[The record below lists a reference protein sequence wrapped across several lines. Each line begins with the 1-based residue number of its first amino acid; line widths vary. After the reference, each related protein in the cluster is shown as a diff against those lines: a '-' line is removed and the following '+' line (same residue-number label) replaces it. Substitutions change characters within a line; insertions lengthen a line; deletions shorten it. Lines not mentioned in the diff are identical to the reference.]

1 MTDKY
6 QLEHSKD
13 KILFTPGPLT
23 TSRTV
28 KQAMLRD
35 LGSRDTEFIGVVRE
49 IRRKLLQLGGV
60 DNLTYEAVLMQGSG
74 TFAIE
79 SVISSTV
86 PPQGRVLVVTN
97 GAYGRRIEQIARVLR
112 ISTVALTS
120 PETQAADAN
129 QVAAAL
135 ERDPAITHVAVVH
148 CETTTGI
155 FNPIREIG
163 AVVKQF
169 NRCYFVDAMSSFG
182 AVALNLADCSIDYLV
197 SSANKCV
204 EGVPGFAFAL
214 ARRECLLATEGFARS
229 LSLDLFAQWTG
240 LERDGQFRFTPP
252 THALL
257 AFHKALLELEEEGG
271 VEARAARYR
280 ENYRTLIAGM
290 RSLGF
295 EEYLDRKSQGYIIT
309 SFRYPSHANFR
320 FEEFYNRL
328 NEKGYVIYPG
338 KVSEGNCFRI
348 GHIGRVFPSD
358 MCDLLAAIRTTLGE
372 MEIVLSQRAE
382 IGMAVT

>member
-1 MTDKY
+1 MTDKP
-6 QLEHSKD
+6 QIERSKD

-28 KQAMLRD
+28 KLAMLRD

-49 IRRKLLQLGGV
+49 IRRKLLALGGV
-60 DNLTYEAVLMQGSG
+60 EGQGYEAILMQGSG

-86 PPQGRVLVVTN
+86 PPQGKMLVVIN
-97 GAYGRRIEQIARVLR
+97 GAYGRRIQQIARVLH
-112 ISTVALTS
+112 ISTAALTV
-120 PETQAADAN
+120 PETQTADAS

-135 ERDPAITHVAVVH
+135 EGDPAITHVAIVH

-163 AVVKQF
+163 AVVRRF

-182 AVALNLADCSIDYLV
+182 AVPLNLADCSIDYLV

-204 EGVPGFAFAL
+204 EGAPGFAFAL
-214 ARRECLLATEGFARS
+214 ARREALLSTEGFARS
-229 LSLDLFAQWTG
+229 LSLDLLAQWKG

-257 AFHKALLELEEEGG
+257 AFHQALLELEQEGG
-271 VEARAARYR
+271 VEGRAARYR
-280 ENYRTLIAGM
+280 ENYRTLVAGM
-290 RSLGF
+290 RALGF
-295 EEYLDRKSQGYIIT
+295 EEYLDRKNQGYIIT
-309 SFRYPSHANFR
+309 SIRYPDHANFH
-320 FEEFYNRL
+320 FDEFYRRL

-348 GHIGRVFPSD
+348 GHIGRIFPSD
-358 MCDLLAAIRTTLGE
+358 MCDLLAAIRTTLDG
-372 MEIVLSQRAE
+372 MGIDLSQRTEACP
-382 IGMAVT
+382 AVS